1 MKAWVTWLF
10 RLPDLLDED
19 TVTEVHIVFP
29 RHGTPKMFAA
39 KLDQPTEAEIMRT
52 TQGIVESGLAFAR
65 MYGYNV
71 GGTIGA
77 TTPPPPAGPPAAG

>member
-1 MKAWVTWLF
+1 MKRWVEWLF

-39 KLDQPTEAEIMRT
+39 KLDQPTEADIMRT

-65 MYGYNV
+65 LYGYDV
-71 GGTIGA
+71 GGTIGRQA
-77 TTPPPPAGPPAAG
+77 PPPPKP